1 MQEEI
6 KDIRTV
12 KITSKGQISIPS
24 AVRARAGFEEG
35 AKVNIIT
42 YEDRV
47 ELRPMKKGKIS
58 EAMIGYIMSQDALA
72 KNWNTRE
79 EDEAWKDL

>member
-24 AVRARAGFEEG
+24 TIRARTGFEEG
-35 AKVNIIT
+35 AKVNVICRQ
-42 YEDRV
+42 YRDPLGR
-47 ELRPMKKGKIS
+47 LGSKRLK
-58 EAMIGYIMSQDALA
+58 
-72 KNWNTRE
+72 R
-79 EDEAWKDL
+79 